1 MVKQMAD
8 DGNHT
13 QFRATPTARA
23 HLAQPRLALGMMQ
36 QVGTELRQEQQGRR
50 QCKHARP
57 GLNLGN
63 PCGGKAQLVFGIA
76 KAFLNGMITN
86 DKFCCTRWD
95 ILPLSWWRRP
105 KRLRG

>member
-1 MVKQMAD
+1 MAAD
-8 DGNHT
+8 SNHT
-13 QFRATPTARA
+13 QFRASLTART
-23 HLAQPRLALGMMQ
+23 HLTQPHLPVGLAQQM
-36 QVGTELRQEQQGRR
+36 GTELRQEQQGRR
-50 QCKHARP
+50 DQGKHPCPRLPLRNARGRKP
-57 GLNLGN
+57 QG
-63 PCGGKAQLVFGIA
+63 AFGIA